1 MLVFPVSLP
10 APVCS
15 RPSGQTCSGGP
26 PDYLRCAVGEQLLNL
41 WKMPM
46 PRNSRPSRGK
56 GSRSTKIQPMESTRS
71 DAVRAME
78 SQEGNKEENSQAK
91 KSPSS
96 PQGVAKKRSA
106 FGDLTNAHQNHPKQS
121 KKVAVKGTAKK
132 VLRSAVAHDFCKNS
146 KYGPKPLPEEASVS
160 SEPTVK
166 EEAILVEEEEPS
178 VEEASAAEEPG
189 PSKMPRKE
197 KTRKAED
204 DPYANTEYAKEIFTY
219 MRKRE
224 ELFPISNY
232 MVNQHDISKEMRAIL
247 VDWMVEVQ
255 ENFELTHETLYLAV
269 KLVDHYLMQVV
280 CLRDKLQL
288 IGSTAI
294 LIASKFEER
303 CPPCIDDF
311 LYICDDAYQRDE
323 ILCMEI
329 NILHVLKFDI
339 NIPIAY
345 RFLRRFAK
353 CAQVNMEVLTLA
365 RFICELTLQEYD
377 FVQER
382 ASKLAASS
390 FFLALKMKNL
400 GNWTPE
406 LENYSGYQSTDL
418 FPLVK
423 RLNFLLTYQLQ
434 DKLKAVRT
442 KYSHKIFFEVAKT
455 PTLDMLELEEI
466 LKNSV

>member
-1 MLVFPVSLP
+1 
-10 APVCS
+10 
-15 RPSGQTCSGGP
+15 
-26 PDYLRCAVGEQLLNL
+26 
-41 WKMPM
+41 MPM

-56 GSRSTKIQPMESTRS
+56 GSRSTKIQSMENTRS
-71 DAVRAME
+71 DAVKAME

-96 PQGVAKKRSA
+96 PQGVAKKRPA

-121 KKVAVKGTAKK
+121 KKVAVKDTAKK
-132 VLRSAVAHDFCKNS
+132 VLRNAVAHDVCKNS
-146 KYGPKPLPEEASVS
+146 KKYGPKSLPEEEASVS
-160 SEPTVK
+160 SEPIVK

-178 VEEASAAEEPG
+178 VEGSSAEEEPG
-189 PSKMPRKE
+189 PSKMPTNE
-197 KTRKAED
+197 TRKVED
-204 DPYANTEYAKEIFTY
+204 DPYANNEYAKEIFTY

-224 ELFPISNY
+224 EFFPISNY
-232 MVNQHDISKEMRAIL
+232 MVKQHDISKEMRAIL

-294 LIASKFEER
+294 LIAAKFEER

-311 LYICDDAYQRDE
+311 LYICDDAYQREE
-323 ILCMEI
+323 ILRMEI
-329 NILHVLKFDI
+329 NILHTLKFDI

-353 CAQVNMEVLTLA
+353 CAHVDMEVLTLS

-400 GNWTPE
+400 GNWTPP
-406 LENYSGYQSTDL
+406 LECYSGYQSTDL
-418 FPLVK
+418 FSLVK
-423 RLNFLLTYQLQ
+423 RLNFLLTYQPQ